1 MAQLLFLGDSQV
13 ERVWNHVRGDRD
25 LLRTGLF
32 FPVKSRKA
40 MDAGFKALKSNVSLC
55 IYNLCVLDLYFVTTT
70 ISVPN
75 RCFFEYN

>member
-1 MAQLLFLGDSQV
+1 MAQLLLLGDSQV

-40 MDAGFKALKSNVSLC
+40 MDAGFKALKATVSLC
-55 IYNLCVLDLYFVTTT
+55 FNGSYDW
-70 ISVPN
+70 
-75 RCFFEYN
+75 FFAIMSIF

>member
-1 MAQLLFLGDSQV
+1 MAQLLLLGDSQV

-40 MDAGFKALKSNVSLC
+40 MDAGFKALRPTVSLC
-55 IYNLCVLDLYFVTTT
+55 IYNLCVLDLYFVTMA
-70 ISVPN
+70 ISVPIQ
-75 RCFFEYN
+75 CSYLI